1 MKRLQSIALTTLL
14 FLAVSVVTLA
24 QKSEDRNVDSFNE
37 VKVSQAINCYLK
49 QGSTEKVRVEV
60 DGIDLED
67 VITEVSSGR
76 LKIHLDKG
84 NYRNAHVK
92 VYVTFKKLEGIA
104 VSSAADI
111 YSESVIKS
119 ETLDL
124 SASSAGSMEL
134 EVEANELSLTASS
147 AADIE
152 VKGTANRLNAEA
164 SSAAEIDAYD
174 VQAKIV
180 RADASSGA
188 EIKLNVLEEI
198 RADASSGASIR
209 YKGNPSN
216 SNTDSS
222 SGGSVRKY

>member
-1 MKRLQSIALTTLL
+1 MLITISFA
-14 FLAVSVVTLA
+14 TLA
-24 QKSEDRNVDSFNE
+24 QKSEERNVDSFNE
-37 VKVSQAINCYLK
+37 VKVSQGINCYLK
-49 QGSTEKVRVEV
+49 EGASEKVKVVV

-84 NYRNAHVK
+84 NFRNIDVK
-92 VYVTFKKLEGIA
+92 VYVTYKKLEGISA
-104 VSSAADI
+104 SSAADV

-119 ETLDL
+119 EILNL
-124 SASSAGSMEL
+124 SASSAGSIDI
-134 EVEANELSLTASS
+134 EVEVNELTISASS
-147 AADIE
+147 AADLE
-152 VKGTANRLNAEA
+152 LKGRANKLNAEA
-164 SSAAEIDAYD
+164 SSAAEIDAFD
-174 VQAKIV
+174 LQAKIV

-188 EIKLNVLEEI
+188 SIKLNALEDI